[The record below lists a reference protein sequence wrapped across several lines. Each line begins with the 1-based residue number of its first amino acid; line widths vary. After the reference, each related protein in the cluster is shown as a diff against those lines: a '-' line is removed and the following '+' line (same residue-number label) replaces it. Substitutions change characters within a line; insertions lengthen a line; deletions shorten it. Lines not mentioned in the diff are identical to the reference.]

1 MRLARYAGGM
11 DGGGIYCLLLEL
23 QEDIE
28 LPVGALGM
36 CSFSR
41 GYYVYTGSALRGLG
55 ARIGRHLRPDK
66 KHHWHVDYL
75 LRAAR
80 VTEVFVLETRERR
93 ECELNLLVM
102 GLPGARVAVDSFGS
116 SDCGCRSHLIRFA
129 LDPGEALE
137 ALEL

>member
-1 MRLARYAGGM
+1 MRLARYTDGMEGAGV
-11 DGGGIYCLLLEL
+11 YCLLLVL
-23 QEDIE
+23 KEDIE

-66 KHHWHVDYL
+66 RHHWHVDYL

-80 VTEVFVLETRERR
+80 VKEVFVLETEEKR
-93 ECELNLLVM
+93 ECDLNLLVM
-102 GLPGARVAVDSFGS
+102 GLPGARVAVEGFGS
-116 SDCGCRSHLIRFA
+116 SDCRCRSHLVRFA
-129 LDPGEALE
+129 LDPGEALG

>member
-1 MRLARYAGGM
+1 MHLARYAGGM
-11 DGGGIYCLLLEL
+11 DGGGIYCLLLKL
-23 QEDIE
+23 REDIE
-28 LPVGALGM
+28 LPVGALGL
-36 CSFSR
+36 CSFPR

-80 VTEVFVLETRERR
+80 VTEVFVLETGERR

-116 SDCGCRSHLIRFA
+116 SDCGCRSHLFHFS
-129 LDPGEALE
+129 LNPEVALE
-137 ALEL
+137 ALVL

>member
-1 MRLARYAGGM
+1 MRLARYASGM

-23 QEDIE
+23 QDDIE
-28 LPVGALGM
+28 LPVGALGI
-36 CSFSR
+36 CSFPR

-66 KHHWHVDYL
+66 KHHWHVDYR

-80 VTEVFVLETRERR
+80 VTVVFVLETGERK
-93 ECELNLLVM
+93 ECQVNLLVI
-102 GLPGARVAVDSFGS
+102 GLPGARVAVDGFGS
-116 SDCGCRSHLIRFA
+116 YDCGCRSHLF
-129 LDPGEALE
+129 LFSMNPEVDLG

>member
-1 MRLARYAGGM
+1 
-11 DGGGIYCLLLEL
+11 
-23 QEDIE
+23 
-28 LPVGALGM
+28 M
-36 CSFSR
+36 CSFPR

-66 KHHWHVDYL
+66 KHRWHVDYL

-80 VTEVFVLETRERR
+80 VKEVFVLETVERR

-102 GLPGARVAVDSFGS
+102 GLPGAGIEVEGFGS
-116 SDCGCRSHLIRFA
+116 SDCGCRSHLVRFA
-129 LDPGEALE
+129 LYPGEALG